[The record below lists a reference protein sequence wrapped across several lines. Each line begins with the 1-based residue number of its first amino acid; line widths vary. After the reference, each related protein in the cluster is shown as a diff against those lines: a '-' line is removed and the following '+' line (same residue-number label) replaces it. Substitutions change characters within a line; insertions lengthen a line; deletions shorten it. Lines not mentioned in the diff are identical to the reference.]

1 LLKGSSDI
9 VVGLFFDNAISA
21 IRVIVSP
28 AAEGKEFARSLSASP
43 SAAGETR
50 YTMRRLGAF
59 SIRTGNL
66 D

>member
-43 SAAGETR
+43 SAFDVAP
-50 YTMRRLGAF
+50 LGLKRP
-59 SIRTGNL
+59 IHP
-66 D
+66 